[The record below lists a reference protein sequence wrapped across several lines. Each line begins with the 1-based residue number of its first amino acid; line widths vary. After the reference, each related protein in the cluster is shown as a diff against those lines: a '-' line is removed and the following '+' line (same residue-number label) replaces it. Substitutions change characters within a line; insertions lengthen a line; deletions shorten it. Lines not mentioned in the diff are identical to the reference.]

1 MTLRKE
7 KAMIC
12 LAPMGN
18 RIEVSK
24 ISIQTKYSSSSL
36 ETEDLMKYLPKPL
49 AKQLEGEVAVI
60 L

>member
-1 MTLRKE
+1 MTLRRE

-24 ISIQTKYSSSSL
+24 ISILMKYSSSSL
-36 ETEDLMKYLPKPL
+36 ETEGLMKYLPKLL
-49 AKQLEGEVAVI
+49 ARQLEGEVVVI